1 MFEVSIE
8 KTIACAHRLFGY
20 CGPCEQL
27 HGHNYRIMVTYQGET
42 VDQFGMLVDF
52 ADIKKVFYQILETL
66 DHTYLNDLEPFKNL
80 SPSAENLARYVY
92 LELNKNPFDRAK
104 LTNVCVYET
113 PTQMAS
119 YREL

>member
-27 HGHNYRIMVTYQGET
+27 HGHNYRIMITYQGET

-52 ADIKKVFYQILETL
+52 ADIKVAFNEVLSRL
-66 DHTYLNDLEPFKNL
+66 DHTYLNELEPFKEL
-80 SPSAENLARYVY
+80 SPSAENIAWYVY
-92 LELNKNPFDRAK
+92 QQMKANPFDRAK
-104 LTNVCVYET
+104 LTNVTVYET

-119 YREL
+119 YREP